1 MVDTILV
8 ISRKNGNF
16 RRNVRI
22 HEAKYYLGNSKSK
35 RSIGIHEWWD
45 TINIC
50 IYFFF
55 FFSFTI
61 FFPEDFSPKLLPSRE
76 EMATFEEIIVNSYN
90 KICPHRW
97 TLENIFLE
105 TTTIVR
111 LKFKMLAKVSVV

>member
-1 MVDTILV
+1 MVDTILANI

-35 RSIGIHEWWD
+35 RSIGIHWVVGYD
-45 TINIC
+45 K
-50 IYFFF
+50 YLHLFLFFF
-55 FFSFTI
+55 FFTI

-90 KICPHRW
+90 KICPHR
-97 TLENIFLE
+97 
-105 TTTIVR
+105 
-111 LKFKMLAKVSVV
+111 